1 MSKAY
6 TLPSDSTGLVIVA
19 STRAA
24 RGIYTDE
31 SGPLAVEWL
40 RQMGFETPDPVV
52 VADADFGPYFDEL
65 VKAGNLPTFIL
76 TSGGTGLNSDDMTV
90 ETVRPHLDKEV
101 PGIMHAFWS
110 QGLQNTPAAVL
121 SRGVAGVIGR
131 SFIMTL
137 PGSKGGVRDGCTVL
151 TPLIS
156 HICRQ
161 LEDYHDH

>member
-1 MSKAY
+1 MSQTY
-6 TLPSDSTGLVIVA
+6 TLPSGSTGLVIVV

-24 RGIYTDE
+24 CGIYTDK
-31 SGPLAVEWL
+31 SGPLAVKWL

-52 VADADFGPYFDEL
+52 VADADFGPYFSEL
-65 VKAGNLPTFIL
+65 MQAGNLPTFIL

-90 ETVRPHLDKEV
+90 EAVRPHLDKEV
-101 PGIMHAFWS
+101 PGIMHAFWA
-110 QGLQNTPAAVL
+110 QGLQSTPAAVL

-137 PGSKGGVRDGCTVL
+137 PGSTGGVQDGCTVL